1 MDTTEQTNGYYF
13 DGESNLSNGELA
25 FWILIDETR
34 KRFSGIDIVAFAT
47 IVGGLNIVT
56 VAGKPGNTTKG
67 TSLLSLGLR
76 RMITYRLDKR
86 WRSPTWKTLI
96 NGQWAKTTSLGGL
109 IGRWL
114 PWAGV
119 AITLHDVAVI
129 SQQTIYRYNLIVKP
143 EDRI

>member
-1 MDTTEQTNGYYF
+1 MDTTEQVNGYYF
-13 DGESNLSNGELA
+13 NGMSNLSNGELA
-25 FWILIDETR
+25 FWILIDEAE
-34 KRFSGIDIVAFAT
+34 KQLSGIDIFAFAT
-47 IVGGLNIVT
+47 IVGSLNVIYIP
-56 VAGKPGNTTKG
+56 GKPNTATKG

-96 NGQWAKTTSLGGL
+96 NGQWARTTSLGGL

-119 AITLHDVAVI
+119 VITLYDVAII
-129 SQQTIYRYNLIVKP
+129 SQQTIWRYNLMVKSG
-143 EDRI
+143 DRI